1 MLKMRSIQ
9 QNFVQ
14 ATLLLQNKIRKWALK
29 AIKIFYVIAVYH
41 MMDPLQDKHLEQL
54 KESHTPLSH

>member
-1 MLKMRSIQ
+1 MGTKSY
-9 QNFVQ
+9 QN
-14 ATLLLQNKIRKWALK
+14 I
-29 AIKIFYVIAVYH
+29 YVIAVYH